1 MSISL
6 ENIELNKF
14 YSSLMQDI
22 SAAQST
28 DDEGAISEQVFT
40 QYAVD
45 LLAAAGESVVPWLER
60 FAGLRPQL
68 KSALRFVR
76 DLRPDWKEPTSK
88 VLALLE
94 GAPLLRAME

>member
-1 MSISL
+1 MSISI

-40 QYAVD
+40 C
-45 LLAAAGESVVPWLER
+45 LLY
-60 FAGLRPQL
+60 
-68 KSALRFVR
+68 
-76 DLRPDWKEPTSK
+76 TSRC
-88 VLALLE
+88 V
-94 GAPLLRAME
+94 